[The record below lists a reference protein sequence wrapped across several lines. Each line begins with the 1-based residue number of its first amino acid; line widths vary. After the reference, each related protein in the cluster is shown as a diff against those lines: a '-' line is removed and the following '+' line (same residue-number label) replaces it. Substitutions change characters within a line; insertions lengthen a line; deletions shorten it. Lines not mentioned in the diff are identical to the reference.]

1 MDDFDIK
8 QPDESSFAPAGGYF
22 GILKGLWLE
31 NIKSEFENEQQ
42 KQWKSLF
49 VLYRYIVGYWT
60 PEERTIIKQKFYAIL
75 SELHQLQNSIANN
88 HDKKTQELYQK
99 IQLELW
105 DIAEELSL
113 KQHAHNLYTPIRE
126 KGSALYG

>member
-22 GILKGLWLE
+22 SILKGLWLE
-31 NIKSEFENEQQ
+31 NIKAEFDNEQH

-49 VLYRYIVGYWT
+49 VLYRYISGYWEK
-60 PEERTIIKQKFYAIL
+60 EERTIIRKRFYAIL
-75 SELHQLQNSIANN
+75 GDLNQLQNSINN
-88 HDKKTQELYQK
+88 NQDKKTQELYQK
-99 IQLELW
+99 IQISLW